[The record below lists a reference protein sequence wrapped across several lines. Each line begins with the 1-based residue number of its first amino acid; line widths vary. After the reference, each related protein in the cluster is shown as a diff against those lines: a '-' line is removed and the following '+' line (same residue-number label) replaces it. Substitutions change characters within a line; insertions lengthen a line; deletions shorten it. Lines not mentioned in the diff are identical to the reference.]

1 MKTINPIIIPFLFL
15 ATFFWLNNTPLTNA
29 ALSPNKVE
37 KYYII
42 HDVSRNLE
50 EDGQGDIIRI
60 VKVKDARPLNANELR
75 NSKVIVVELSDEEIG
90 NLVTHDSD
98 GQVIRK
104 IDIIKLVDKQNNEEI
119 TKTTFIDLVSKSV
132 ADVTP

>member
-1 MKTINPIIIPFLFL
+1 MKTINSIIIIFFFSS
-15 ATFFWLNNTPLTNA
+15 TFFWLSNTPLTNA
-29 ALSPNKVE
+29 ALSPDNVE

-42 HDVSRNLE
+42 HDVSRNLR